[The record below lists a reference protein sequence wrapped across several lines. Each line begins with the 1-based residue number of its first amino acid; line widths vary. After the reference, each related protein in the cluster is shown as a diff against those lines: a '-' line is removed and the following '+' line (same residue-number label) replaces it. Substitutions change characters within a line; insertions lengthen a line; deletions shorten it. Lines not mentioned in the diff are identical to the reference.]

1 MTLAVLILIAAWLAC
16 AGLTLALCAAAG
28 RADGPRARARARARA
43 DVRAAEPEPALPRVD
58 DPAPLVPAAAT
69 QVG

>member
-28 RADGPRARARARARA
+28 RADGPRARARARAG
-43 DVRAAEPEPALPRVD
+43 VRAAEPEPALPRVD